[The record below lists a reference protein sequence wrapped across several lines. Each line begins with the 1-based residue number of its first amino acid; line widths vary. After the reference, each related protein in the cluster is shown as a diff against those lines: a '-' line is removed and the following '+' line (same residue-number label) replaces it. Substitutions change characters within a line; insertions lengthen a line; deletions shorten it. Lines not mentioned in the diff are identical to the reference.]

1 VFLDNVQNV
10 EYISGQIE
18 KLIKEAKENGSA
30 IGIGHPHQATLDA
43 LKRELPKTRGKVRLV
58 PASRLVEVPSG

>member
-1 VFLDNVQNV
+1 MK
-10 EYISGQIE
+10 